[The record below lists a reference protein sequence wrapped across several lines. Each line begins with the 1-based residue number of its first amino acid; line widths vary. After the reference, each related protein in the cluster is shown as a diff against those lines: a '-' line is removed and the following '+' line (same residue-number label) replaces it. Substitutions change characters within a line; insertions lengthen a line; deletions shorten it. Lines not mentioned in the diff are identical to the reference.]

1 MERIIVDSSLDTSFK
16 YEIARR
22 PGGENIKRCFACGTC
37 TAGCPAF
44 HADHEY
50 NPRKIIRMI
59 ILGMRDE
66 VLRSP
71 AIWLCHQCYA
81 CSANCPQDVDFSH
94 IMMAIRDIA
103 VESGFHPADRLEKV
117 EEITLL
123 SNEFRRDCIKLLS
136 GETSIADEAMLEHA
150 AKTIRFARGEISG
163 ADSQNSGAE
172 PSNG

>member
-1 MERIIVDSSLDTSFK
+1 MERITVDSRLDTAFK
-16 YEIARR
+16 YDIAQR
-22 PGGENIKRCFACGTC
+22 PGGENIKKCFACGTC

-50 NPRKIIRMI
+50 NPRRIIRMI
-59 ILGMRDE
+59 LLGMREE

-94 IMMAIRDIA
+94 IMMAIREIA
-103 VESGFHPADRLEKV
+103 VEAGYHPKDRLEKV

-123 SNEFRRDCIKLLS
+123 ANEFRRDCIKILT
-136 GETSIADEAMLEHA
+136 GDEDIADEAILEHVRN
-150 AKTIRFARGEISG
+150 TVQIARGIKTP
-163 ADSQNSGAE
+163 ANSPPAAE
-172 PSNG
+172 KAND

>member
-1 MERIIVDSSLDTSFK
+1 MERITVDSRLDTAFK
-16 YEIARR
+16 YDIAQR
-22 PGGENIKRCFACGTC
+22 PGGENIKKCFACGTC

-59 ILGMRDE
+59 LLGMREE
-66 VLRSP
+66 VLRSS

-94 IMMAIRDIA
+94 IMMAIREIA
-103 VESGFHPADRLEKV
+103 VETGYHPKDRLEKV

-123 SNEFRRDCIKLLS
+123 ANEFRRDCIKILTGDGDL
-136 GETSIADEAMLEHA
+136 ADDAILEHA
-150 AKTIRFARGEISG
+150 RNTVQVARGIRPAAVSPP
-163 ADSQNSGAE
+163 AAE
-172 PSNG
+172 TLND

>member
-1 MERIIVDSSLDTSFK
+1 MERITIDSRLDTAFK
-16 YEIARR
+16 YDIAKR
-22 PGGENIKRCFACGTC
+22 PGGENIKKCFACGTC

-59 ILGMRDE
+59 LLGMREE

-94 IMMAIRDIA
+94 IMMAIREIA
-103 VESGFHPADRLEKV
+103 VEAGYHPKDRLEKV

-123 SNEFRRDCIKLLS
+123 ANEFRRDCIKLLG
-136 GETSIADEAMLEHA
+136 GEDLSDEEILSRVRNTVEV
-150 AKTIRFARGEISG
+150 ARGTGGSTNLAAEG
-163 ADSQNSGAE
+163 RDSE
-172 PSNG
+172 

>member
-1 MERIIVDSSLDTSFK
+1 MERIVVDRHLDAGFK
-16 YEIARR
+16 YEIAER
-22 PGGENIKRCFACGTC
+22 PGGENIRKCFACGTC

-50 NPRKIIRMI
+50 NPRRIIRMI
-59 ILGMRDE
+59 LLGMREE
-66 VLRSP
+66 VLASP

-103 VESGFHPADRLEKV
+103 VREGRHPKDRLSRV

-123 SNEFRRDCIKLLS
+123 ANEFRRDCIKLLT
-136 GETSIADEAMLEHA
+136 GEDGITDDAIRERVE
-150 AKTIRFARGEISG
+150 KTIRLARNGENDDG
-163 ADSQNSGAE
+163 
-172 PSNG
+172 